1 MHGTP
6 TMEKFVPNTRC
17 VTCCPF
23 PSSIH
28 RAENTTVAYSGED
41 ASLSAFIRLL
51 LDQLPPSVSNPRR
64 LRTNNMSQLLLFLNG
79 HGGDHFFKF
88 QVNDHQTL
96 IPQGREE
103 LNDHIL
109 SNLLSRMYQMRRYQ
123 RVLVMIDTCQA
134 ATLIPK
140 RLPPHSSFLA
150 SSSLGEESY
159 SYGFDSM
166 VGTD

>member
-1 MHGTP
+1 
-6 TMEKFVPNTRC
+6 
-17 VTCCPF
+17 
-23 PSSIH
+23 
-28 RAENTTVAYSGED
+28 NTTVAYSGED

-64 LRTNNMSQLLLFLNG
+64 LRTNHMSQLLLFLNG

-88 QVNDHQTL
+88 
-96 IPQGREE
+96 QGREE

-150 SSSLGEESY
+150 SSSLGE
-159 SYGFDSM
+159 
-166 VGTD
+166 